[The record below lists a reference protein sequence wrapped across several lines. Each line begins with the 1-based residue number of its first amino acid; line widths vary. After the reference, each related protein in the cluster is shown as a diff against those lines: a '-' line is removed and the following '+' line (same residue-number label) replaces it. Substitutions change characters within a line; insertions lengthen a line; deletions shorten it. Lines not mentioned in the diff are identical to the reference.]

1 MSSELPHAADDQ
13 PDSAEP
19 DVAPLLHP
27 VEGVPELSVTARQI
41 DAAAKLLAGGRG
53 PFAVDAER
61 ASGFRYSNRAYL
73 IQIRRAGAGTVLI
86 DPVSHGGDAL
96 TVLRPV
102 AEVLATDEWILH
114 AADQDLPCLAEV
126 GMRPPALYDTEL
138 AGRLAGFDRVNLAAE
153 AQRLLGVGLAKGHGA
168 ADWSKRP
175 LPAAWL
181 NYAALDVELLI
192 DLRHAIAGVLAEQG
206 KTDWA
211 AEEFDYLRTVGEAP
225 PPTRR
230 DRWRR
235 TSGIH
240 RVRNQR
246 GLAAVRELWMAR
258 DAIAQRRDIAPGR
271 ILPDSAIIDAATAD
285 PKTVDDLVAL
295 PVFGGRKQRRS
306 AATWLAAL
314 ATARADPGP
323 AEDAEP
329 PNGPPPPARWPKR
342 RPEAAARLEAARA
355 ALRELSQRVTVPT
368 ENLVSPDL
376 VRRLCWDWAG
386 ADDVGTAIDKFL
398 AAGQARGWQRELVV
412 PALAAAL
419 AATAAP
425 EIDSSAGKSEK
436 SDANVDLDA
445 DDGSL
450 VQASAICAPD
460 STLLALAQR
469 RNPSGDVAGDIL
481 VGQADSGEHLAAR
494 RVVEELL
501 RQTDIAAR
509 YVDLLAPQR
518 CRHRRTD
525 AAVDA
530 VVLAGDDQLVRERQF
545 GHHIWNRQHPSRVDH
560 RHADALVV

>member
-1 MSSELPHAADDQ
+1 MCSELPQAADDQ
-13 PDSAEP
+13 PDSAEA
-19 DVAPLLHP
+19 DVIPLLHP
-27 VEGVPELSVTARQI
+27 VDGVPELSVTAGQI
-41 DAAAKLLAGGRG
+41 RAAAEKLAGGHG

-102 AEVLATDEWILH
+102 AEVLAADQWILH
-114 AADQDLPCLAEV
+114 AADQDLPCLTEV
-126 GMRPPALYDTEL
+126 GMQPPALYDTEL
-138 AGRLAGFDRVNLAAE
+138 AGRLAGFDRVNLAAM

-181 NYAALDVELLI
+181 NYAALDVEVLI
-192 DLRHAIAGVLAEQG
+192 GLRDAIAAVLAEQG

-211 AEEFDYLRTVGEAP
+211 AEEFEYLRAAVGQSAP
-225 PPTRR
+225 STRR

-258 DAIAQRRDIAPGR
+258 DTIAQRRDIAPGR

-285 PKTVDDLVAL
+285 PKTVDGLVAL
-295 PVFGGRKQRRS
+295 PIFGGRRQRRH
-306 AATWLAAL
+306 ADIWLAAL
-314 ATARADPGP
+314 AAARADPGP

-368 ENLVSPDL
+368 ENLASPDL
-376 VRRLCWDWAG
+376 VRRLCWDWGG
-386 ADDVGTAIDKFL
+386 ADDAATAIDEFL
-398 AAGQARGWQRELVV
+398 AAGQARSWQRELVV

-419 AATAAP
+419 AGTSAP
-425 EIDSSAGKSEK
+425 EIDSSAQKSEE
-436 SDANVDLDA
+436 SDANVDLDETT
-445 DDGSL
+445 G
-450 VQASAICAPD
+450 
-460 STLLALAQR
+460 R
-469 RNPSGDVAGDIL
+469 
-481 VGQADSGEHLAAR
+481 
-494 RVVEELL
+494 
-501 RQTDIAAR
+501 
-509 YVDLLAPQR
+509 
-518 CRHRRTD
+518 
-525 AAVDA
+525 
-530 VVLAGDDQLVRERQF
+530 
-545 GHHIWNRQHPSRVDH
+545 
-560 RHADALVV
+560 